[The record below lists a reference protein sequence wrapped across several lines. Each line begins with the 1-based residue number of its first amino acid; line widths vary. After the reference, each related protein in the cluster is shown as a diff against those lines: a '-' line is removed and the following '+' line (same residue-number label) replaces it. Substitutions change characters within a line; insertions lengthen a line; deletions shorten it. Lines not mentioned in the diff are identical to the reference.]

1 MLQDL
6 SGKTALVTG
15 AGKRS
20 GIGFAIARKLASLG
34 TQVIL
39 ADLGTVQQESAQV
52 RTGTLEEMEELAL
65 ELKDQFTVQTLAVP
79 VNVTDNHSILAMVK
93 MIKDRFNRIDIL
105 CNNAGASFGV
115 PNTVQHYEESAW
127 IKTIDVNLHGVF
139 RVSRA
144 ILPLMTGKS
153 GSIINTSSRA
163 GKTPPLFNGAYAV
176 AKAGLIMLT
185 KVMAK
190 ELAGSGIRINAICP
204 GQIQTDLEKWRFELE
219 AQFFEST
226 PEEREKE
233 MCKTIPLGRLGSAE
247 EVANL
252 VAFLASD
259 ASSYMTGQ
267 AVNITGGQLLE
278 L

>member
-6 SGKTALVTG
+6 SGKTALITG

-52 RTGTLEEMEELAL
+52 STGTLEEMAELAR

-79 VNVTDNHSILAMVK
+79 VDVTDNQSILAMVK
-93 MIKDRFNRIDIL
+93 MIKDRYSKIDIL

-127 IKTIDVNLHGVF
+127 IKTMDVNLHGVF

-153 GSIINTSSRA
+153 GSIINTASRA

-185 KVMAK
+185 KIMAK
-190 ELAGSGIRINAICP
+190 ELAGSGIRVNAICP

-219 AQFFEST
+219 AQFFSST

-233 MCKTIPLGRLGSAE
+233 MCLTIPLGRLGSTE

-267 AVNITGGQLLE
+267 AVNITGGQLME